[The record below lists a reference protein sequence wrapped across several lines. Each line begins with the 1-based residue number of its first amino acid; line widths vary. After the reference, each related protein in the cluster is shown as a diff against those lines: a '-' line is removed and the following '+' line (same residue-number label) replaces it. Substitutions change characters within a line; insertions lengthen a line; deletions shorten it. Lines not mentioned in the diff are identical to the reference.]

1 MVVAVLA
8 ALVGLLLGAFAM
20 RLHLGRRMD
29 ALSGDLAAREAELLG
44 ERQGRAAD
52 RQAGERILREKE
64 AALGRLLEAKDREFA
79 ALVKALE
86 ERFSNL
92 AATTLEAKSQRLAE
106 VNRASLDAALKPLA
120 EQMAKFQDATQKAQN
135 ENRDFGNAI
144 HKDIE
149 AIGKYA
155 KDLSG
160 FSVAITSGN
169 TVQGRKGED
178 ILAEKLRQ
186 AGLEEGVSFF
196 LQEGTGGDR
205 PDAQVCD
212 AENRWLVI
220 DSKVSL
226 TAFIDCKNER
236 LDEAVR
242 KQRLEDHVK
251 SVRGR
256 IESLRDKKY
265 PQALAKRYPER
276 NYLPV
281 SAMFVPYEAALSAAL
296 EADPSLWQLAAQGN
310 VALVTPMTL
319 IAYLRLVYLAWQNKK
334 VEQRYLEIVK
344 DAGEL
349 LVRMNN
355 FLVAFES
362 VGKSLESARAGYD
375 DAWKVLVDHKGG
387 RTIGGSARKLQEAG
401 IRLLNRKGESKAV
414 AKCLAADVDSGE
426 DDPKPPA
433 SA

>member
-1 MVVAVLA
+1 MLVPVLA
-8 ALVGLLLGAFAM
+8 ALAGLLFGALAM

-29 ALSGDLAAREAELLG
+29 ALGGTLAAKEAELLG

-64 AALGRLLEAKDREFA
+64 SALERLLAAKDREFA
-79 ALVKALE
+79 ALVRALE
-86 ERFSNL
+86 EKFANL
-92 AATTLEAKSQRLAE
+92 AATTLEAKSQQLTE
-106 VNRASLDAALKPLA
+106 TNRAALDAALKPLA
-120 EQMAKFQDATQKAQN
+120 DQMAKFQNATQQAQN
-135 ENRDFGNAI
+135 ENRDLGNAI

-155 KDLSG
+155 RDLSD

-196 LQEGTGGDR
+196 LQEGEGGDR

-226 TAFIDCKNER
+226 TAFIDCRNER
-236 LDEAVR
+236 LDEATR
-242 KQRLEDHVK
+242 RQRLKDHVE

-256 IESLRDKKY
+256 IVSLRDRKY
-265 PQALAKRYPER
+265 PLLLAQRHPER

-310 VALVTPMTL
+310 VVLVTPMNL
-319 IAYLRLVYLAWQNKK
+319 IAYLRLVYLAWQHKK

-349 LVRMNN
+349 LARMNS
-355 FLVAFES
+355 FLVAFEN
-362 VGKSLESARAGYD
+362 VGKSLENARAEYD
-375 DAWKVLVDHKGG
+375 GAWKVIVDRKGG
-387 RTIGGSARKLQEAG
+387 HTIGGSARKLQAAG

-414 AKCLAADVDSGE
+414 AKCLAPDADDG
-426 DDPKPPA
+426 DQLP
-433 SA
+433 